1 MTGSDSDATDDSDSA
16 DDGDVAD
23 DGDAAGP
30 PADGRKRATRRRL
43 LAACACG
50 GLSALAGCPGG
61 FRGETATGTSTE
73 RAPTERTTTPTE
85 TAEPTPTPTETET
98 ASVFERLYE
107 RTSDSVTLVSAG
119 TRTGSGWVVDDA
131 GRIVTNEH
139 VVRSASEV
147 SVRYDRDEWR
157 TAAVLGT
164 DPIGDLAVLE
174 PSDPPDYAPPL
185 SLAADPPSVGEDIAI
200 IGAPF
205 GLPGSLSVG
214 VVSATGRFLD
224 SPTGSSI
231 PGAIQVDATAN
242 PGNSGGPILS
252 TAGEVIGVLNSGAG
266 VAVNFGIPVSLVE
279 AVVPELTAGRDYRY
293 ATLRISV
300 VEVTPAVAR
309 ANDLTD
315 VTGVLVRRVA
325 PSGPAAGILRGSS
338 ETAAVD
344 GREVPVGGDVVVG
357 LDGRT
362 VTSVAAFAAHLAFE
376 TRPGDDVEVTVLRD
390 GDRRTVTV
398 TAAART
404 SV

>member
-1 MTGSDSDATDDSDSA
+1 VTGFDSDATDDR
-16 DDGDVAD
+16 
-23 DGDAAGP
+23 DAADP
-30 PADGRKRATRRRL
+30 SADGRDRVTRRRL

-50 GLSALAGCPGG
+50 GASALAGCPGG
-61 FRGETATGTSTE
+61 SDEGTATTTGP
-73 RAPTERTTTPTE
+73 PTERTATSTE

-98 ASVFERLYE
+98 RTETETKSVFERLYE
-107 RTSDSVTLVSAG
+107 RTRESVTLVDAR

-139 VVRSASEV
+139 VVQSASEV

-174 PSDPPDYAPPL
+174 PSDPPDYAAPL
-185 SLAADPPSVGEDIAI
+185 PLAADPPAVGEDIAI

-231 PGAIQVDATAN
+231 PGAVQVDATAN

-252 TAGEVIGVLNSGAG
+252 TAGEVVGVLNSGTG
-266 VAVNFGIPVSLVE
+266 VAVNFGIPVPLVE
-279 AVVPELTAGRDYRY
+279 AVVPELVAGRDYRY

-309 ANDLTD
+309 ANDLAD

-325 PSGPAAGILRGSS
+325 PSGPAAGRLRGSS
-338 ETAAVD
+338 GTATVD

>member
-1 MTGSDSDATDDSDSA
+1 
-16 DDGDVAD
+16 
-23 DGDAAGP
+23 
-30 PADGRKRATRRRL
+30 
-43 LAACACG
+43 
-50 GLSALAGCPGG
+50 
-61 FRGETATGTSTE
+61 
-73 RAPTERTTTPTE
+73 
-85 TAEPTPTPTETET
+85 
-98 ASVFERLYE
+98 
-107 RTSDSVTLVSAG
+107 
-119 TRTGSGWVVDDA
+119 
-131 GRIVTNEH
+131 
-139 VVRSASEV
+139 
-147 SVRYDRDEWR
+147 
-157 TAAVLGT
+157 
-164 DPIGDLAVLE
+164 
-174 PSDPPDYAPPL
+174 
-185 SLAADPPSVGEDIAI
+185 
-200 IGAPF
+200 
-205 GLPGSLSVG
+205 
-214 VVSATGRFLD
+214 
-224 SPTGSSI
+224 
-231 PGAIQVDATAN
+231 VDATAN

-325 PSGPAAGILRGSS
+325 PNGPAAGVLRGSA
-338 ETAAVD
+338 ETAAVG